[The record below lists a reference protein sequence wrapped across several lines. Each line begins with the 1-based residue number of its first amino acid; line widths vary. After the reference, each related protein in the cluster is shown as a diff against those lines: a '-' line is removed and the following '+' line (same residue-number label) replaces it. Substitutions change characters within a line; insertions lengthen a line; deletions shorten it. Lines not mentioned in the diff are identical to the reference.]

1 MAKNP
6 WIDFL
11 SKYRKSHP
19 KLSMKDCMKK
29 AATEYRKQKG
39 KKKKA

>member
-11 SKYRKSHP
+11 NQYRKKHP
-19 KLSMKDCMKK
+19 KLSMKECMKK
-29 AATEYRKQKG
+29 AAAEYKKR
-39 KKKKA
+39 KKKA